1 MQGEPGRGVRRD
13 EVVRLLFVVG
23 AAGIF
28 GDRFVSMNAPSLTG
42 AEPS

>member
-28 GDRFVSMNAPSLTG
+28 GYRFAFYERSFTY
-42 AEPS
+42 